1 MTPSQKNLLL
11 DRLSVSY
18 NQTCTL
24 ILISKEK
31 KLSDEMERLER
42 RKALLKVK
50 TDGLLHD
57 LYHSWTG
64 DAEALKGT
72 IDESNKELGK
82 CIAEIQLDMNTAGNI
97 VKAIGYIDDVIKAAD
112 VLIA

>member
-18 NQTCTL
+18 NQTFTL
-24 ILISKEK
+24 ILTCKEK
-31 KLSDEMERLER
+31 KLSDEVERLER

-50 TDGLLHD
+50 TEGLLHD
-57 LYHSWTG
+57 LYHRWTG

-72 IDESNKELGK
+72 IDNSNKELGK
-82 CIAEIQLDMNTAGNI
+82 CITDIQQDVNTAGNI

-112 VLIA
+112 VLIG